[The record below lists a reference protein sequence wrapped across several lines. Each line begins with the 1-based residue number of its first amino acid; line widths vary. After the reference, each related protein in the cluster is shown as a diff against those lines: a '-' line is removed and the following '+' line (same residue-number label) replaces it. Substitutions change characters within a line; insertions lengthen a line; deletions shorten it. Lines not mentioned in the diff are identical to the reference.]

1 MDAAACRGMD
11 TARFFPERGAQT
23 VPEDIARVCRTCPVL
38 EECRIY
44 AAVRFDLQGIWAG
57 LNHDE
62 RKRLRRRR
70 RAS

>member
-1 MDAAACRGMD
+1 MDAAACRGME
-11 TARFFPERGAQT
+11 TARFFPERGAQS
-23 VPEDIARVCRTCPVL
+23 VPEDIARVCRACPVL
-38 EECRIY
+38 EECRAY
-44 AAVRFDLQGIWAG
+44 AVVRFDLQGIWAG